1 MDGPSQLR
9 PENPTQL
16 TRSSIQELTLRDII
30 TDASWPD
37 AKLTFST
44 EPSDERASRL
54 RREEAE
60 QTSRLTREEEEA
72 RFKRSQEE
80 AETRSK
86 RWREGIAFVAGLCLM
101 LILFGACLWVVL
113 SKNFSTETEKWATT
127 ALASILGAVLGAFSG
142 YTYGKG
148 AGK

>member
-1 MDGPSQLR
+1 MDDPSQLR
-9 PENPTQL
+9 PEKTTQL
-16 TRSSIQELTLRDII
+16 TRSSVQELRLREII
-30 TDASWPD
+30 AEASWPD
-37 AKLTFST
+37 AKVTFST

-60 QTSRLTREEEEA
+60 QAARLTREEEEA

-86 RWREGIAFVAGLCLM
+86 RQREGVAFVAGLCLM
-101 LILFGACLWVVL
+101 VILFGVCLWVVL
-113 SKNFSTETEKWATT
+113 SKNFTTETEKWATT

-148 AGK
+148 SGK